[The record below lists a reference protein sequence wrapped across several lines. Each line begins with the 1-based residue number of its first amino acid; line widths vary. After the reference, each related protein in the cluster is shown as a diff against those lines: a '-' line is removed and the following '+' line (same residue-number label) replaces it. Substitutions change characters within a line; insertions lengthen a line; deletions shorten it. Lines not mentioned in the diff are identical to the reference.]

1 MNINLFKFAH
11 TVVLHEKT
19 TSLSQHLLV
28 QSQKRKHQKFK
39 VNNND
44 TKMKSMIL
52 DFVHCSGVFIIE
64 LGQENVV
71 CDACDFFIFLNWN
84 FPIQ

>member
-1 MNINLFKFAH
+1 
-11 TVVLHEKT
+11 
-19 TSLSQHLLV
+19 
-28 QSQKRKHQKFK
+28 
-39 VNNND
+39 
-44 TKMKSMIL
+44 MKSMIL

-71 CDACDFFIFLNWN
+71 CDACDFLIFLNWN